1 MITCEEA
8 AKLLN
13 EYLDKELTEQDVREF
28 EAHVKACKRCF
39 GCLEFNQA
47 VRQILKKKVVRD
59 KISPEI
65 RNLIDKKLES
75 DTP

>member
-1 MITCEEA
+1 MMTCEEA

-28 EAHVKACKRCF
+28 EAHLKECKHCF
-39 GCLEFNQA
+39 GCLDFNKA
-47 VRQILKKKVVRD
+47 VRQILKKKVIRD

-65 RNLIDKKLES
+65 RNLINEKLQN